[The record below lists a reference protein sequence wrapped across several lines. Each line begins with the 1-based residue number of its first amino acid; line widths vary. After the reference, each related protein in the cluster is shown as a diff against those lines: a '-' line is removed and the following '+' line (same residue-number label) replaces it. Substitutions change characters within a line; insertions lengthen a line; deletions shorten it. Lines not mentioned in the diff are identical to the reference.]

1 MPIHLAENNYGKQRV
16 RLLRLARPNPHRDA
30 RQDVKELT
38 IGIRFEGDFDAAHTK
53 GDNRNILPTDTM
65 KNTVYALA
73 RQHPID
79 TTESFCLHLA
89 EHFRAK
95 NPQASR
101 IHVDAAETLW
111 ERLAVGGRLHA
122 HTFTCANNEKRT
134 ASVSTTRTEKTIQ
147 AGIEGL
153 VVLKATQ
160 SAFEGFLRD
169 EFTTL
174 KEARNRIL
182 STIISAEWR
191 YHEDSPPFDT
201 TWNGV
206 RQTMLETFADHE
218 SESLQHTLYAMGQ
231 AILQNFASVREIHLS
246 LPNRHYNL
254 VDLSP
259 FQLDNPGVVFLPTD
273 EPHGLIEA
281 TVRND

>member
-1 MPIHLAENNYGKQRV
+1 MPIHLAENNYGKQSV
-16 RLLRLARPNPHRDA
+16 RLLRLSRPNSQQGA
-30 RQDVKELT
+30 RHDIKELT
-38 IGIRFEGDFDAAHTK
+38 VGIRFEGDFDSAHTK

-73 RQHPID
+73 RQHSVD
-79 TTESFCLHLA
+79 SAESFCVHLA
-89 EHFRAK
+89 EHFLAR

-101 IHVDAAETLW
+101 IHVDATETLW
-111 ERLAVGGRLHA
+111 NRLAVGGRPHA
-122 HTFTCANNEKRT
+122 HTFTCSNNEKRT
-134 ASVSTTRTEKTIQ
+134 ASVSATRNEKSIH

-153 VVLKATQ
+153 GVLKATQ
-160 SAFEGFLRD
+160 SAFEGFLHD

-182 STIISAEWR
+182 STVISAKWLYR
-191 YHEDSPPFDT
+191 DDSPPFDT

-206 RQTMLETFADHE
+206 RQTILETLADHE
-218 SESLQHTLYAMGQ
+218 SESLQHTLYAMGESV
-231 AILQNFASVREIHLS
+231 LQNFASIREIHLS
-246 LPNRHYNL
+246 LPNKHYNL

-259 FQLDNPGVVFLPTD
+259 FHLDNPGAVFLPTD

>member
-1 MPIHLAENNYGKQRV
+1 MPIHLSENNYGKQRV
-16 RLLRLARPNPHRDA
+16 RLLRLSRQNVQHGARHDI
-30 RQDVKELT
+30 KELT
-38 IGIRFEGDFDAAHTK
+38 VGIRFEGDFDASHTK

-73 RQHPID
+73 RHHLVD
-79 TTESFCLHLA
+79 TAESFCLHLA
-89 EHFRAK
+89 EHFLSK

-101 IHVDAAETLW
+101 IHVDASETLW
-111 ERLAVGGRLHA
+111 ERLAVGGRPHA
-122 HTFTCANNEKRT
+122 HAFTCASNEKRI
-134 ASVSTTRTEKTIQ
+134 AFVNATRSEKNIH

-182 STIISAEWR
+182 STVISAEWFYR
-191 YHEDSPPFDT
+191 DDSPPFDT

-206 RQTMLETFADHE
+206 RQTVLEAFADHE
-218 SESLQHTLYAMGQ
+218 SESLQHTLYAIGESV
-231 AILQNFASVREIHLS
+231 LQNFASVREIHLS
-246 LPNRHYNL
+246 LPNKHYNL

-259 FQLDNPGVVFLPTD
+259 FRLDNPGVVFLPTD